1 MTHSELINLLIK
13 ALLILSLG
21 YLAYI
26 DWRSFR
32 LPNLLTLP
40 LILIGVIFS
49 SIPGLGFT
57 NSSSALTGAVFGY
70 GLLWALN
77 AGYKAIKGKNGIG
90 MGDAKLL
97 AALGAWLGWTALPSI
112 LLIASILGLIGG
124 LTWLKWHGHKLNQAF
139 PFGPFL
145 AIAGIIELLWP
156 QLIQTLLLPNLT

>member
-1 MTHSELINLLIK
+1 MK
-13 ALLILSLG
+13 VLLILSLG

-32 LPNLLTLP
+32 LPNLFTLP
-40 LILIGVIFS
+40 LMLIGVIFS

-57 NSSSALTGAVFGY
+57 DTSSALIGVVFGY
-70 GLLWALN
+70 GFLWTLN

-97 AALGAWLGWTALPSI
+97 AVLGAWLGWTALPSI

-124 LTWLKWHGHKLNQAF
+124 LSWLKWHGQKLNQAF